1 MTKNKIAVLSDIH
14 GNSWAL
20 NTVLSDIKSKGIK
33 TIINLG
39 DCLYGPLDPKGTFDL
54 LSSNDILSISGNQ
67 DRIILENLNIKS
79 DMITLEYVKE
89 NLDNDAIDWLKELP
103 FDFIHE
109 NYIYGCHGIPAND
122 SVYLL
127 ESLQTDNVTVK
138 GKEEIDDLLDN
149 IKQKIIVCGHSH
161 VPRIVETNK
170 KIVINPGSVGLPAY
184 NDDLPIPHK
193 MENFNSHARYST
205 LTFTKKSV
213 NIDQIAISYDYEEA
227 ARMAEKNKRNDW
239 AKWIRTGRV

>member
-1 MTKNKIAVLSDIH
+1 MIKNKIAVLSDIH

-79 DMITLEYVKE
+79 DMITLEYVKK
-89 NLDNDAIDWLKELP
+89 NLDNDAIDWLKKLP
-103 FDFIHE
+103 FDFIYE
-109 NYIYGCHGIPAND
+109 NYIYCCHGIPAND

-127 ESLQTDNVTVK
+127 ESLQTDYVTVK
-138 GKEEIDDLLDN
+138 GKEEIDDLSDN

-170 KIVINPGSVGLPAY
+170 RIVINPGSVGLPAY
-184 NDDLPIPHK
+184 INDLPITHK
-193 MENFNSHARYST
+193 MENFNSHARYSI

-239 AKWIRTGRV
+239 AKWIRTGRI